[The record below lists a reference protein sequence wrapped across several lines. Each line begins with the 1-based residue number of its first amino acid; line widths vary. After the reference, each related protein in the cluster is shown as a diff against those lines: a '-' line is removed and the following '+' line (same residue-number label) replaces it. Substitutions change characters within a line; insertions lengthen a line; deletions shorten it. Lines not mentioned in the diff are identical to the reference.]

1 MTNFDLYVKIR
12 NLYNQAKD
20 MQEQAAKEDRQLTPE
35 ERVSFEKYFT
45 DIQAIEQQIEDE
57 KRLAQY
63 ESQANDPFYNKD
75 GVKSGKMNGDVGNEF
90 DDAFRKW
97 CMDGAK
103 GLNENERSIL
113 NIDKTGRVGI
123 NVTKEDRANF
133 ASGVEKRTSA
143 LANPTYI
150 QPVTLS
156 SMFLETKKAIGQW
169 MEACTQLY
177 TATGETMYIPYI
189 NDAGNDGTKEAEG
202 TDAIA
207 SSTDITLARQQ
218 LDNYWVSSTGLT
230 VGWSELRDASY
241 PVDTFIV
248 QPLLKRLMREI
259 SDLATTANGSSTL
272 QGLQAA
278 AVVGETI
285 SKSTTPTAADLN
297 YHLKLVDYA
306 YHTAPTSGWMFNSST
321 MFAIAATVKSS
332 TYNTEPLWQP
342 SLAAGIPSTLYGYKY
357 WINNSMDSIGSN
369 KKPILFGDFSYFFIR
384 WVGPLIISRLEERY
398 AEKGQVG
405 FLVSQYVDSEIGMV
419 GTTYAPIKYMRNLG
433 S

>member
-1 MTNFDLYVKIR
+1 M
-12 NLYNQAKD
+12 
-20 MQEQAAKEDRQLTPE
+20 
-35 ERVSFEKYFT
+35 
-45 DIQAIEQQIEDE
+45 
-57 KRLAQY
+57 
-63 ESQANDPFYNKD
+63 
-75 GVKSGKMNGDVGNEF
+75 
-90 DDAFRKW
+90 
-97 CMDGAK
+97 
-103 GLNENERSIL
+103 
-113 NIDKTGRVGI
+113 
-123 NVTKEDRANF
+123 
-133 ASGVEKRTSA
+133 
-143 LANPTYI
+143 
-150 QPVTLS
+150 
-156 SMFLETKKAIGQW
+156 
-169 MEACTQLY
+169 
-177 TATGETMYIPYI
+177 
-189 NDAGNDGTKEAEG
+189 
-202 TDAIA
+202 
-207 SSTDITLARQQ
+207 
-218 LDNYWVSSTGLT
+218 SSTGLT

-321 MFAIAATVKSS
+321 MFAIAATVKST

-342 SLAAGIPSTLYGYKY
+342 SLAAGVPSTLYGYKY